1 MNESRHQ
8 RIVRV
13 AEVATA
19 AIVIPI
25 AWLELLTRW
34 LVGSALGGLVLA
46 GGWYWYLWRF
56 GASKPFTPAQ
66 LLAWFAA
73 QPYEVKLG
81 IGGGLLT
88 LAGFAIAF
96 WTAAATWRSQKELE
110 LRIEA
115 SKAIH
120 TRFSRAIRLLNEIS
134 AYLFILTDALRAVT
148 PEMPEGLKAAR
159 LAYSNARAVQFSQLK
174 QQLYAAMLDIY
185 DLHGEY
191 ASIFANVISVSTGL
205 RNAEAAIKAAQDK
218 LGPLVPP
225 YADPNTPNFAAT
237 FLSRC
242 NLPLFDAC
250 HSACVEAREMASMLY
265 GRSAGAL
272 VSRIIRPNFIG
283 LLSASRMGRIAGRIF
298 IADRIKRRAHE

>member
-1 MNESRHQ
+1 MNENRHQ
-8 RIVRV
+8 TIVRA
-13 AEVATA
+13 AEVVTA

-25 AWLELLTRW
+25 AWLGFLARW
-34 LVGSALGGLVLA
+34 LVGSALGGFTLA
-46 GGWYWYLWRF
+46 AGWYWYLWRF
-56 GASKPFTPAQ
+56 GVSKPFTPAQ
-66 LLAWFAA
+66 LLGWFAA

-88 LAGFAIAF
+88 LAGFAVAF

-134 AYLFILTDALRAVT
+134 AYLFTLTDALRSLT

-159 LAYSNARAVQFSQLK
+159 LAYSNARAAQFSELK

-205 RNAEAAIKAAQDK
+205 RNAEAAIRRAQDR

-225 YADPNTPNFAAT
+225 YADPNTANFVAT

-242 NLPLFDAC
+242 NFPLFDAC
-250 HSACVEAREMASMLY
+250 HRECVEAREMASMLY

-272 VSRIIRPNFIG
+272 VSRIIRPNLIG
-283 LLSASRMGRIAGRIF
+283 LVSASRMGRVAGRIF
-298 IADRIKRRAHE
+298 LVDRIKRRPHK